1 VRIRRNLA
9 VLSHDWALKDAGRC
23 DQQLVDW
30 IAMERLRQLGGFHD
44 DPRME
49 VQKGDARLCE
59 GAFYPKPDGPIELQ
73 PSVLHKFRNFPTG
86 DDADAEDAV
95 GANFEKFAVPRL

>member
-49 VQKGDARLCE
+49 VQKGDARFRE

-95 GANFEKFAVPRL
+95 GANFEKFTVPRL